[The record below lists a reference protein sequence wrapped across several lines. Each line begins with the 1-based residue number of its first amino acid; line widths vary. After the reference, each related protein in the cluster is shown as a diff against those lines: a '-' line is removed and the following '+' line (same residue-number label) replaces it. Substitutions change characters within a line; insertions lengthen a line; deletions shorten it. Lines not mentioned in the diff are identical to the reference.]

1 MSKERRS
8 QASVG
13 HLGIE
18 VTSISRSR
26 KFYEVLLGELGC
38 KAVMD
43 HKDVLGIS
51 NGAFQVW
58 LSEASPPRVKRG
70 MPTGE
75 EFVVADHLAIL
86 VDHKE
91 TVKRVTARMMKE
103 GFAPLFSPA
112 EYPEFAK
119 GYYAVSFCDPDNY
132 VIEIYTCPQE

>member
-1 MSKERRS
+1 
-8 QASVG
+8 
-13 HLGIE
+13 
-18 VTSISRSR
+18 
-26 KFYEVLLGELGC
+26 
-38 KAVMD
+38 
-43 HKDVLGIS
+43 
-51 NGAFQVW
+51 
-58 LSEASPPRVKRG
+58 

-112 EYPEFAK
+112 EYPEVAN